1 MSEMSIQERLYP
13 TITCFGCG
21 MANPDGLHLK
31 SYLAPGGSRA
41 LFTPTVPLHDNGLG
55 FVNGGILSTILDCH
69 TASIV
74 MHEADARGYLV
85 PGGPPLAFV
94 TAGFDVKFLRPT
106 PLGPELELWAEAERI
121 DENDAIVRGEVREG
135 GKVRVTMRATWKRFR
150 PR

>member
-1 MSEMSIQERLYP
+1 
-13 TITCFGCG
+13 
-21 MANPDGLHLK
+21 
-31 SYLAPGGSRA
+31 
-41 LFTPTVPLHDNGLG
+41 
-55 FVNGGILSTILDCH
+55 
-69 TASIV
+69 
-74 MHEADARGYLV
+74 MHEADARGYLL

-150 PR
+150 PRP